1 MAVMAK
7 AKMMPEEQPSEDMAD
22 LPMSP
27 PLPPSRGHYQHDTAT
42 ITGSG
47 YQTSLLRR
55 PASPEEALFYCP
67 YFFAAPASVGKPWV
81 HLIGCDL
88 PQGKLGKWMSALLR
102 FYTLGGVC
110 LTPGLLVGESL
121 EQEDL
126 VLGRKKI
133 TLVIGG
139 EPDLSK
145 LNTL

>member
-1 MAVMAK
+1 
-7 AKMMPEEQPSEDMAD
+7 
-22 LPMSP
+22 
-27 PLPPSRGHYQHDTAT
+27 
-42 ITGSG
+42 
-47 YQTSLLRR
+47 
-55 PASPEEALFYCP
+55 
-67 YFFAAPASVGKPWV
+67 
-81 HLIGCDL
+81 
-88 PQGKLGKWMSALLR
+88 MSALLR